1 MTAVLDLH
9 TASVLNTE
17 LCFQHRLH
25 NCPPDPGTRGWTFFI
40 QENIRI
46 LAKNICQK
54 KYMSK
59 NNRGRYLMIIQRFGR
74 DSIPGRLMTR
84 NETQTSCL
92 GYAISLCSRSIAIIT
107 KAVTPQVS
115 QTVSGSGF
123 QQAVR
128 LMLALNRVIAA
139 PSIAQRFLFSLHTHP
154 LMHQH
159 IFFFFQHLSI
169 SLCSEQ
175 EDVLKSPF
183 FLGLLFF

>member
-1 MTAVLDLH
+1 MRNQVCAWFFLQDYVLESGILTSRWESQQNSWKLWRTGTSQCQIRTAVLDLH

-84 NETQTSCL
+84 NET
-92 GYAISLCSRSIAIIT
+92 
-107 KAVTPQVS
+107 
-115 QTVSGSGF
+115 
-123 QQAVR
+123 
-128 LMLALNRVIAA
+128 
-139 PSIAQRFLFSLHTHP
+139 
-154 LMHQH
+154 
-159 IFFFFQHLSI
+159 
-169 SLCSEQ
+169 
-175 EDVLKSPF
+175 
-183 FLGLLFF
+183 

>member
-1 MTAVLDLH
+1 
-9 TASVLNTE
+9 
-17 LCFQHRLH
+17 
-25 NCPPDPGTRGWTFFI
+25 
-40 QENIRI
+40 
-46 LAKNICQK
+46 
-54 KYMSK
+54 MSK

-115 QTVSGSGF
+115 QNASGSGF

-128 LMLALNRVIAA
+128 LMLALNRVTAA